1 VYACGYPSLFA
12 YCLQLLDACAF
23 RTCRISE
30 DMAWNCGYFANPNNW
45 DVPKHKICR
54 CGREIRGGLQFV
66 LRQVYLCMCVRTS
79 ACSYKRGTYNYCAY
93 SYCLYSFSDDLEAAR
108 HGTPE
113 GGEPKSAYESFGE
126 LLSTMSDLSNF
137 VENFGF
143 CV

>member
-1 VYACGYPSLFA
+1 
-12 YCLQLLDACAF
+12 
-23 RTCRISE
+23 
-30 DMAWNCGYFANPNNW
+30 
-45 DVPKHKICR
+45 
-54 CGREIRGGLQFV
+54 
-66 LRQVYLCMCVRTS
+66 MCVRTS
-79 ACSYKRGTYNYCAY
+79 DCSYKRGIYNYCAY

>member
-1 VYACGYPSLFA
+1 M
-12 YCLQLLDACAF
+12 
-23 RTCRISE
+23 SE

-79 ACSYKRGTYNYCAY
+79 DCSYKRGIYNYCAY